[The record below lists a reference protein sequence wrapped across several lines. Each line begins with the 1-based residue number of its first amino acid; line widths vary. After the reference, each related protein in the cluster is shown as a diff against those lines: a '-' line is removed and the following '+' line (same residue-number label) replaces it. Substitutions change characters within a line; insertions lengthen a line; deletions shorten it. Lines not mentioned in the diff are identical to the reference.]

1 MSNSITKR
9 VKKIIIN
16 KLGITKKNI
25 TMSSSFKKD
34 LGADSLDTIE
44 IIMALE
50 EEFNIEILDE
60 DAEKITNLK
69 EAVNYIQNFKKKL

>member
-9 VKKIIIN
+9 IKKIIIN
-16 KLGITKKNI
+16 QLGIKKKKFFHD
-25 TMSSSFKKD
+25 SSFKKD

-60 DAEKITNLK
+60 DAEKITSLQ
-69 EAVNYIQNFKKKL
+69 EAINYINNYKK

>member
-16 KLGITKKNI
+16 KLGIKEENI
-25 TMSSSFKKD
+25 NIFSSLKED

-60 DAEKITNLK
+60 DAEKITNIK
-69 EAVNYIQNFKKKL
+69 KAVDYINNYKK

>member
-1 MSNSITKR
+1 MRNSIIKR

-16 KLGITKKNI
+16 KLGITEKNI
-25 TMSSSFKKD
+25 TMSSSFKED

-60 DAEKITNLK
+60 DAEKIINIEK
-69 EAVNYIQNFKKKL
+69 AVNYIYNFKK